1 MRRHSSYCKTPAKI
15 VIIFVYSDCRTPSN
29 QLPYYMINAII
40 VDDESCFREMI
51 QFFLTDYFP
60 EIKVIAQADNVEDA
74 VRYISESKPELVFLD
89 IEIKGGTGFHV
100 LQKLKDR
107 DFKLIFITAFND
119 FAIQAFK
126 FSAIDYILKPINE
139 FEFKAGVERAV
150 LEIQKEVTSV
160 PVDLLLNNSQQ
171 KADKKLVLRTA
182 QEIHIVNVSEI
193 VRCEADN
200 VYTTFYINSGE
211 KIIVSKGL
219 TEYVD
224 LLESYGFLRP
234 HQSHLIN
241 LSFVKKLDKSDGGVI
256 ILKNNTIIPIS
267 SRRKQAIMDVLN
279 KL

>member
-1 MRRHSSYCKTPAKI
+1 
-15 VIIFVYSDCRTPSN
+15 
-29 QLPYYMINAII
+29 MINAII

-150 LEIQKEVTSV
+150 LEIQKEVTYV

>member
-1 MRRHSSYCKTPAKI
+1 
-15 VIIFVYSDCRTPSN
+15 
-29 QLPYYMINAII
+29 MIKAII

-51 QFFLTDYFP
+51 QFLLTDYFP
-60 EIKVIAQADNVEDA
+60 EIKVIAQADNVEEA
-74 VRYISESKPELVFLD
+74 VQLINENKPELVFLD

-100 LQKLKDR
+100 LQKLKNR
-107 DFKLIFITAFND
+107 NFKLIFITAFND

-150 LEIQKEVTSV
+150 LEMQKEVTSV
-160 PVDLLLNNSQQ
+160 PVDLLLNISQQ

-200 VYTTFYINSGE
+200 VYTTFYLDSGE

-219 TEYVD
+219 AEYVD

-241 LSFVKKLDKSDGGVI
+241 FNFVKKLDKSDGGFI
-256 ILKNNTIIPIS
+256 ILKNDSVIPIS
-267 SRRKQAIMDVLN
+267 TRRKQAIMEALN

>member
-1 MRRHSSYCKTPAKI
+1 
-15 VIIFVYSDCRTPSN
+15 
-29 QLPYYMINAII
+29 MINAII

>member
-1 MRRHSSYCKTPAKI
+1 
-15 VIIFVYSDCRTPSN
+15 
-29 QLPYYMINAII
+29 MINAII

-51 QFFLTDYFP
+51 QLYLSDYFP
-60 EIKVIAQADNVEDA
+60 EIKVIVQADNVVDA
-74 VRYISESKPELVFLD
+74 VRLIDENKPELVFLD

-100 LQKLKDR
+100 LQKLKKR

-119 FAIQAFK
+119 FAIQAIK

-139 FEFKAGVERAV
+139 FEFKAGVEQA
-150 LEIQKEVTSV
+150 LQEIQKEVTSV
-160 PVDLLLNNSQQ
+160 PIDLLIGNSQE
-171 KADKKLVLRTA
+171 KSDKKLVLRTA

-193 VRCEADN
+193 IRCEADN
-200 VYTTFYINSGE
+200 VYTTFHIDSGE

-241 LSFVKKLDKSDGGVI
+241 LNFVKKLDKSDGGVI
-256 ILKNNTIIPIS
+256 VLKNNTVIPVS